1 MVDDATWVTGFL
13 DIIDPALDTVK
24 RLLNFGQNSDNNN
37 SRLNDTLKY
46 MGGGGKD
53 GQSTQVAGSSV
64 GGREDTE
71 TGSGFN
77 LDAFLREKLSLDP
90 SKIEVNL
97 DSQRLGRFIRGRT
110 SGA

>member
-1 MVDDATWVTGFL
+1 MWNLFFHDL
-13 DIIDPALDTVK
+13 
-24 RLLNFGQNSDNNN
+24 
-37 SRLNDTLKY
+37 
-46 MGGGGKD
+46 
-53 GQSTQVAGSSV
+53 AGSSV

-77 LDAFLREKLSLDP
+77 LDAFLSEKLSLDP